1 MPVRFT
7 PHHPHLLI
15 TDAPQV
21 PGAEVGVAQQFI
33 DLEAGALV
41 SEVGLEVKP
50 LPGLPGAKG
59 VVITSCALSELPS
72 PPSGVNSAAGS
83 RPNVLELTVES
94 TRVADSNV
102 AGPLF
107 NAVSVPVQRVFE
119 TLRGSGATKVKAE
132 VTYLDSD
139 IRITRTLPSRE
150 VFVYRRL

>member
-1 MPVRFT
+1 M
-7 PHHPHLLI
+7 
-15 TDAPQV
+15 
-21 PGAEVGVAQQFI
+21 PGAQVGVAQQFI

-59 VVITSCALSELPS
+59 IVITSCALSELPAT
-72 PPSGVNSAAGS
+72 GG

-94 TRVADSNV
+94 TRVGDSNV

-119 TLRGSGATKVKAE
+119 TLRGDGATKVKAE